1 MSTFFYQYDLLLFD
15 LDGTLTDPLAGISRS
30 INYALE
36 HFGYAPKET
45 SELAVFFVHQRGK
58 TKREKF

>member
-1 MSTFFYQYDLLLFD
+1 MSTFRQYDLLLFD
-15 LDGTLTDPLAGISRS
+15 LDGTLSNPIEGISCS

-45 SELAVFFVHQRGK
+45 SELAAFFVHQRGK